1 MYQFFVD
8 DAQIG
13 REFVTITG
21 EDVNHIKNVLRMK
34 AGEKIRISN
43 QQGRDYYCE
52 ISEVTDTFVQADIL
66 NEDAASTELPSKIY
80 LFQGIPKGDRMET
93 VIEKAVEL
101 GVYEIIPVAMK
112 YCVVKLDAKKE
123 TAKVAR
129 WQKQAE
135 AAAKQSKRSII
146 PKIHPVMSYREAVE
160 YAMQCDVRLVPYENE
175 RGMQGTREALS
186 TIKAGTSV
194 SVMIGPEGG
203 FAEDEIAQ
211 VKDSMQVISL
221 GKRILRT
228 DTAGIAVM
236 SMLMLELEM
245 E

>member
-52 ISEVTDTFVQADIL
+52 TSEVTDTFVQADNL